1 MPRPNRAFA
10 AYIAADKD
18 FRGIGQALAARL
30 EARFGE
36 QLRDAIASQDP
47 RVAEVVGDEN
57 AQTAFIAYEVK
68 ASEVDVV
75 DWLQRHDIDHEVGV
89 KTAIKIARCWGSD
102 AAPALMDNPYVLLAF
117 LSWPVV
123 DRIARRLGVKCDD
136 PRRRAAAI
144 EAILYER
151 LDQNDTTVPL
161 GNVRHHVEK
170 LIGSLDSA
178 DFTTAVNN
186 SIRTG
191 GAVLLKDEL
200 QPYGAATMEA
210 EIARWVSEAR
220 GKTAYADLALPLES
234 GTEIKKRIAAFEA
247 SNPYPLTKKQREA
260 IRLGLTS
267 RIMILAGYAGAG
279 KTTSLKGVCDI
290 AQAQGR
296 NLHLIA
302 LSGRAAQRMRES
314 TGLQASTIA
323 GFLIAVR
330 GGQRVIAPGDLVI
343 VDEASMVDLP
353 LLWRILR
360 VIGDGSLILVGDPA
374 QLPPIGFGLTFHVL
388 CDDLATPHTVLDQV
402 LRQTAESGIPKVA
415 EAIRNG
421 DVVDLP
427 QFRGRCDGVSFTH
440 CEADDAIERLHAIHV
455 GLIREGVDEEDIQI
469 IAPIRRGP
477 AGITVIN
484 RAFHHRKHEDTAE
497 EFFPGRDDIAAGDP
511 IIWTKNDWDREL
523 MNGSLGRILSVHGD
537 VAHATLDGLSHDLTV
552 HDADYI
558 DLGYAISV
566 HKSQGSQWPIVI
578 VPIFKSKILDRSLIY
593 TAITRAA
600 KQVILI
606 GDSDAFRSGVRADP
620 AAKRRKVGLGIRLQ
634 EGGVDGC
641 RASTTLSASDNHVG
655 RFCGR

>member
-30 EARFGE
+30 ESRFGE
-36 QLRDAIASQDP
+36 QLRDVIASQDP
-47 RVAEVVGDEN
+47 RVAEVVGEEN
-57 AQTAFIAYEVK
+57 AQNAFVAYAVK
-68 ASEVDVV
+68 SGEADVV
-75 DWLQRHDIDHEVGV
+75 DWLQRNDIDHEVGIR
-89 KTAIKIARCWGSD
+89 TAVKIAHCWGGD
-102 AAPALMDNPYVLLAF
+102 AAPALRENPYVLLAF
-117 LSWPVV
+117 LPWPVV
-123 DRIARRLGVKCDD
+123 DRIARRLGVTCDD
-136 PRRRAAAI
+136 SRRRAAAI

-161 GNVRHHVEK
+161 ENVRHHVEK
-170 LIGSLDSA
+170 LIGSLDEA
-178 DFTTAVNN
+178 NFAKAVNN
-186 SIRTG
+186 AIRTG
-191 GAVLLKDEL
+191 GAALLGNEL

-210 EIARWVSEAR
+210 EIAQWVSEAR
-220 GKTAYADLALPLES
+220 EKTAYADLALPLES
-234 GTEIKKRIAAFEA
+234 DTEIEKRIAAFEA
-247 SNPYPLTKKQREA
+247 SNPYPLTEKQREA

-314 TGLQASTIA
+314 TGLPASTIA
-323 GFLIAVR
+323 GFLISVR
-330 GGQRVIAPGDLVI
+330 GGQRAIAPGDLVI

-360 VIGDGSLILVGDPA
+360 IIGDGSLILVGDPA
-374 QLPPIGFGLTFHVL
+374 QLPPIGFGLTFHAL
-388 CDDLATPHTVLDQV
+388 CDDRATPHTVLDQV

-427 QFRGRCDGVSFTH
+427 QFNGLCDGVSFTP
-440 CEADDAIERLHAIHV
+440 CEANDAIERLQAIYKR
-455 GLIREGVDEEDIQI
+455 LIQEGVCEEDIQI

-477 AGITVIN
+477 AGVTAIN
-484 RAFHHRKHEDTAE
+484 RAFHQTRYEDTAE

-523 MNGSLGRILSVHGD
+523 MNGSLGRILSVHDD
-537 VAHATLDGLSHDLTV
+537 VAHTILDGFSHDLTIC
-552 HDADYI
+552 DADYI

-578 VPIFKSKILDRSLIY
+578 VPIFQSKILDRSLIY

-606 GDSDAFRSGVRADP
+606 GDSDAFRSGVRANP
-620 AAKRRKVGLGIRLQ
+620 AAKRRKVGLGIWLQ
-634 EGGVDGC
+634 EGGVGGGG
-641 RASTTLSASDNHVG
+641 AGANAAVG
-655 RFCGR
+655 GGH